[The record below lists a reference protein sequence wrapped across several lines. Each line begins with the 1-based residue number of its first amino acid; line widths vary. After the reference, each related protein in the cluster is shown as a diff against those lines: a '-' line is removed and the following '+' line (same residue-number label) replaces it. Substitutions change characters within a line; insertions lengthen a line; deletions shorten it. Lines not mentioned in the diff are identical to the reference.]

1 MQDRKTLK
9 TFLEEVHNQQKK
21 IICFGTGVMAQE
33 ALQYEQ
39 IRQAVVAM
47 ADNDV
52 RRQGCQIELAGQ
64 FYPVIAPSALQENL
78 DENTVILLTS
88 GHYKAME
95 RQIGEMDLPGQPE
108 VYAFPELRVAYKA
121 DSEEFFQERFLK
133 ECLKEYETVL
143 EQYHI
148 TGEEKAA
155 KLQEKEAYI
164 LGRDGKERPF
174 VVPRI
179 MIMPTTR
186 CNMRCKGCSSL
197 LPLFDKPCDVEIGQ
211 ILQDFELF
219 FSGVD
224 ECIRITV
231 GGEPFLYPHLKE
243 ILEYLLEQE
252 KVHGIMMITNSTI
265 LPKAEVLELLRD
277 PKILVEISD
286 YGHLEKMSRLV
297 QLLEEH
303 DVFFK
308 VLTDQVWTDMGGV
321 ECRERTP
328 EELRFSYL
336 NCDQGKVIKG
346 FHNGKFHTCARS
358 ARMLALGAYQS
369 EQDYFELKP
378 EDSPEEIRK
387 KLKGMFYRES
397 ADACNYCD
405 LGTLPAKTMEAGIQM
420 QGNIRKSRYTIVDR
434 QEYEELKRLARVRKG
449 EG

>member
-1 MQDRKTLK
+1 MNNRKTLK
-9 TFLEEVHNQQKK
+9 TFLEEVQDQQKK

-52 RRQGCQIELAGQ
+52 RRQGCEIELAGQ
-64 FYPVIAPSALQENL
+64 FYPVIAPSALQEHL
-78 DENTVILLTS
+78 DEDTVILLTS
-88 GHYKAME
+88 GHYRAME
-95 RQIGEMDLPGQPE
+95 QQIAQMDLPLQLE
-108 VYAFPELRVAYKA
+108 VYAFPELQVAYTA
-121 DSEEFFQERFLK
+121 DSEEFFEERFLK
-133 ECLKEYETVL
+133 ECLKEYEGVL
-143 EQYHI
+143 EQYGI
-148 TGEEKAA
+148 TGEEKAW

-164 LGRDGKERPF
+164 RGSRQERPF

-197 LPLFDKPCDVEIGQ
+197 LPLFEKPCDVEIGQ
-211 ILQDFELF
+211 ILQDFQLF

-243 ILEYLLEQE
+243 ILEYLLGQE
-252 KVHGIMMITNSTI
+252 KVLGIMMITNSTI
-265 LPKAEVLELLRD
+265 LPKPEVLELLHN

-303 DVFFK
+303 AVFFK

-321 ECRERTP
+321 ECRGRTP

-346 FHNGKFHTCARS
+346 FHNGKFHICARS

-369 EQDYFELKP
+369 EEDYFDLKP
-378 EDSPEEIRK
+378 GDSPEEVRE

-420 QGNIRKSRYTIVDR
+420 QGNVRKSRYTIVDR
-434 QEYEELKRLARVRKG
+434 QEYEELKRLARLRRRDT
-449 EG
+449 